1 MGGVEAWVDDR
12 PLDLGP
18 VRQRSV
24 LAALLVDVNRS
35 VSVDQLGDR
44 VWGER
49 PPRRFRTTLYSYLSR
64 LRNALS
70 EAGVGIGKEPG
81 GYVMAAETAAI
92 DLHRFRQLVGEARG
106 AADDVRAEE
115 LLERALGLW
124 RGDAFG
130 AVDTPWFNALRET
143 LAQERIAAEL
153 DRNDAGL
160 RRGRHGELL
169 AGLFTRAGE
178 RPLDER
184 LAGQLMLALYRCG
197 RPAEAL
203 EHFRRTRHRLVDEL
217 GIGPSRPLEQLHQRI
232 LEADPA
238 LAPPL
243 PLASPGA
250 PESPA
255 PSVSPASLA
264 SPEVPASAS
273 PASSAHPQPPAP
285 PSAPPRIPVPRQL
298 PAPPPAF
305 TGRARELLRLSEVCD
320 IRAEEGGET
329 VVISAIGGIGGVGKT
344 WLAVRWAHE
353 NMARF
358 PDGQLYVNLRG
369 FDAAAEP
376 VPPPVAVRG
385 FLDALGVAPDSIPV
399 DLDAQTALYRSLLA
413 GRRVLV
419 VLDDAR
425 DAGQVRPLLPGS
437 PGCTVLV
444 TSRSR
449 LTSLVTTHGALPL
462 PLDVFGPGEAR
473 ELLVRHLGVGRVEA
487 EPDAVEA
494 LLGHCAGLPLALGIV
509 AARAAT
515 HPELPL
521 AVLAEELREA
531 ATRLDAL
538 DTGDLTA
545 SLRAVFAASHRALSG
560 PAAELFGL
568 LGLAPGPDIG
578 LSAAASLAGLDG
590 PRTRV
595 LLGELEAAYLVQR
608 HAPARYRMHDLVR
621 LYAAE
626 CGRAAEGG
634 PAGESR
640 RGADALRRLV
650 DFYLHTAFAANRLVD
665 GPNTPFRPELD
676 PPAPGC
682 VPDRLEDPSAALGW
696 FEAEHA
702 CVLAAQRL
710 ALKQE
715 RHIAVWQLAWTL
727 ISYHWRGAHFRDH
740 VRVWRAGLTAA
751 ERQGH
756 PPARALA
763 HWRLGQAA
771 SHLGRGAE
779 ALDHLGRALAVY
791 EEADDVP
798 GQAHTHRTLGW
809 VWEQQGDKEAAL
821 SHACQALR
829 LYEGLGNPVWQAGQ
843 LNAVGWCHAQLG
855 RFEEARDH
863 CERALALFRAEA
875 GRGAEASTLDSLG
888 YIAHHTGCHDQ
899 ALDHYGAALELF
911 REAGNAYDEADTLA
925 RIADAQQALGR
936 AEEARE
942 NRLLALDLY
951 RAQRRDV
958 KAQHIQAR
966 LDASPGPNRL
976 P

>member
-1 MGGVEAWVDDR
+1 MAVGFGLLGGIEAWVDDQ
-12 PLDLGP
+12 PVDLGH
-18 VRQRSV
+18 VRQRCV
-24 LAALLVDVNRS
+24 LAALLVDANRS
-35 VSVDQLGDR
+35 VSVDQLADR
-44 VWGER
+44 VWGDR
-49 PPRRFRTTLYSYLSR
+49 PPQRVRTAVYSYLSR
-64 LRNALS
+64 LRTALS
-70 EAGVGIGKEPG
+70 EAGVGIGKEAG
-81 GYVMAAETAAI
+81 GYVLSVETAAI
-92 DLHRFRQLVGEARG
+92 DLHRFRELVGEARG
-106 AADDVRAEE
+106 AADDVRAEM
-115 LLERALGLW
+115 LLEQALGLW

-217 GIGPSRPLEQLHQRI
+217 GIGPSQPLEQLHQRI

-238 LAPPL
+238 LEPPI
-243 PLASPGA
+243 
-250 PESPA
+250 
-255 PSVSPASLA
+255 
-264 SPEVPASAS
+264 
-273 PASSAHPQPPAP
+273 PPAP
-285 PSAPPRIPVPRQL
+285 PATSAPPAHPASPSAPPRIPVPRQL
-298 PAPPPAF
+298 PAPPPVF
-305 TGRARELLRLSEVCD
+305 TGRGRELLRLSEVCD
-320 IRAEEGGET
+320 VRAEAEGGGET

-369 FDAAAEP
+369 FDPAAEP

-437 PGCTVLV
+437 PSCTVLV

-462 PLDVFGPGEAR
+462 PLDVFGAAEAR
-473 ELLVRHLGVGRVEA
+473 ELLVRHLGAGRVEA
-487 EPDAVEA
+487 EPDAVEV
-494 LLGHCAGLPLALGIV
+494 LLEHCAGLPLALGIV

-521 AVLAEELREA
+521 AALAEELREA

-545 SLRAVFAASHRALSG
+545 DLRAVFAASHRALSA

-568 LGLAPGPDIG
+568 LGLAPGPDID
-578 LSAAASLAGLDG
+578 LSAAAALAGLG
-590 PRTRV
+590 APRTRV
-595 LLGELEAAYLVQR
+595 LLGELEAAHLVQR

-626 CGRAAEGG
+626 CGQAAERG
-634 PAGESR
+634 R
-640 RGADALRRLV
+640 RTDALRRLV
-650 DFYLHTAFAANRLVD
+650 DFYLHTAFAANSLVD
-665 GPNTPFRPELD
+665 GPNPPFRPELD
-676 PPAPGC
+676 PPAAGC
-682 VPDRLEDPSAALGW
+682 VPVRLEGPGAALDW
-696 FEAEHA
+696 FDAEHA

-715 RHIAVWQLAWTL
+715 WHTAVWQLAWTL
-727 ISYHWRGAHFRDH
+727 IFYHWGGAHFRDH
-740 VRVWRAGLTAA
+740 LRVWRAGLTAA
-751 ERQGH
+751 ELQGH

-791 EEADDVP
+791 EEAGDVP
-798 GQAHTHRTLGW
+798 AQAHTHRTLGW

-829 LYEGLGNPVWQAGQ
+829 LYEGLGNPFWQANQ

-888 YIAHHTGCHDQ
+888 YIAHHTGRHDQ
-899 ALDHYGAALELF
+899 ALDHYGEALELF

-925 RIADAQQALGR
+925 NIADAQQALDRG
-936 AEEARE
+936 EEARE

-951 RAQRRDV
+951 RAQRREA
-958 KAQHIQAR
+958 KAQHIQDQ
-966 LDASPGPNRL
+966 LDEVGGTSDGTR
-976 P
+976 

>member
-1 MGGVEAWVDDR
+1 MAVTFGLLGGIEVWADGR
-12 PLDLGP
+12 PMDVGH

-24 LAALLVDVNRS
+24 LAALLVDANRS
-35 VSVDQLGDR
+35 VSVDQLADR
-44 VWGER
+44 IWGER
-49 PPRRFRTTLYSYLSR
+49 PPQRFRTALYSYLSR
-64 LRNALS
+64 LRAVLT
-70 EAGVGIGKEPG
+70 AVGVEIGKEAG
-81 GYVMAAETAAI
+81 GYVLAAEKAAI
-92 DLHRFRQLVGEARG
+92 DLHRFRELVAEARS
-106 AADDVRAEE
+106 AADEGAEA
-115 LLERALGLW
+115 LLEQALGLW

-130 AVDTPWFNALRET
+130 AIDTPWFNALRDA
-143 LAQERIAAEL
+143 LAQERFAAEL

-197 RPAEAL
+197 RQAEAL
-203 EHFRRTRHRLVDEL
+203 EHYRRTRQLLVAEL
-217 GIGPSRPLEQLHQRI
+217 GIGPGRAVDQLHQRI
-232 LEADPA
+232 LEGDPA
-238 LAPPL
+238 LA
-243 PLASPGA
+243 
-250 PESPA
+250 E
-255 PSVSPASLA
+255 
-264 SPEVPASAS
+264 
-273 PASSAHPQPPAP
+273 PPAGDTSLGP
-285 PSAPPRIPVPRQL
+285 EAHIPVPRQL

-320 IRAEEGGET
+320 VRAEAGGET

-353 NMARF
+353 NTARF

-369 FDAAAEP
+369 FDPSAEP
-376 VPPPVAVRG
+376 VPTAVAVRG

-437 PGCTVLV
+437 PSCTVLV

-462 PLDVFGPGEAR
+462 PLDVFGAAEAR
-473 ELLVRHLGVGRVEA
+473 ELLVRHLGAARVEA
-487 EPDAVEA
+487 EPDAVDV
-494 LLGHCAGLPLALGIV
+494 LLEHCAGLPLALGIV

-515 HPELPL
+515 HPDLPL
-521 AVLAEELREA
+521 AALAEELREA

-545 SLRAVFAASHRALSG
+545 NLRAVFAASHRALSA

-578 LSAAASLAGLDG
+578 LPAAASLAGLDA

-595 LLGELEAAYLVQR
+595 LLGELEAAHLVQR

-626 CGRAAEGG
+626 RGQADERGRG
-634 PAGESR
+634 R
-640 RGADALRRLV
+640 DALRRLV
-650 DFYLHTAFAANRLVD
+650 DFYLHTAFAANSLVD

-676 PPAPGC
+676 PAAPGC
-682 VPDRLEDPSAALGW
+682 VPVRLEDPAAALDW
-696 FEAEHA
+696 FDAEHA

-715 RHIAVWQLAWTL
+715 RHTPVWQLAWTL

-740 VRVWRAGLTAA
+740 LRVWRAGLTAA

-771 SHLGRGAE
+771 SHLGQGAE

-791 EEADDVP
+791 EEAGDVP

-821 SHACQALR
+821 THAGQALR

-888 YIAHHTGCHDQ
+888 YIAHRTGRHDR
-899 ALDHYGAALELF
+899 ALVHYSEALELF
-911 REAGNAYDEADTLA
+911 QEAGNAYDEADTLA
-925 RIADAQQALGR
+925 NIADAQQALGR
-936 AEEARE
+936 PEEARE
-942 NRLLALDLY
+942 NRLRALALF
-951 RAQRRDV
+951 RAQRR
-958 KAQHIQAR
+958 AAQAR
-966 LDASPGPNRL
+966 HVQEQLDGP
-976 P
+976 

>member
-1 MGGVEAWVDDR
+1 MAVTFGLLGGIEAWVDDR
-12 PLDLGP
+12 PMDLGH
-18 VRQRSV
+18 VRQRCV
-24 LAALLVDVNRS
+24 LAALLVDANRS
-35 VSVDQLGDR
+35 VSVDQLADR
-44 VWGER
+44 VWGDR
-49 PPRRFRTTLYSYLSR
+49 PPQRFRTALYSYLSR
-64 LRNALS
+64 LRTALS
-70 EAGVGIGKEPG
+70 EAGVGIGKEAG
-81 GYVMAAETAAI
+81 GYVLAAETAAI
-92 DLHRFRQLVGEARG
+92 DLYRFRELVAEARG
-106 AADDVRAEE
+106 AADDVRAEA
-115 LLERALGLW
+115 LLEQALGLW

-130 AVDTPWFNALRET
+130 AVDTPWFNALRDT
-143 LAQERIAAEL
+143 LGQERFAAEL

-197 RPAEAL
+197 RPSEAL

-238 LAPPL
+238 LA
-243 PLASPGA
+243 
-250 PESPA
+250 
-255 PSVSPASLA
+255 
-264 SPEVPASAS
+264 AS
-273 PASSAHPQPPAP
+273 PASPASPAPAASAAPAPAAPAAPAVPPAP

-320 IRAEEGGET
+320 VRAEAEAGGET

-369 FDAAAEP
+369 FDPSAEP

-385 FLDALGVAPDSIPV
+385 FLDALGVVPDSIPV

-437 PGCTVLV
+437 PTCTVLV

-462 PLDVFGPGEAR
+462 PLDVFGAGEAR
-473 ELLVRHLGVGRVEA
+473 ELLVRHLGAGRIEA
-487 EPDAVEA
+487 EPAVVDA
-494 LLGHCAGLPLALGIV
+494 LLEHCAGLPLALGIV

-521 AVLAEELREA
+521 AALAEELREA

-545 SLRAVFAASHRALSG
+545 NLRAVFSASHRALSA

-578 LSAAASLAGLDG
+578 LPAAACLVGRG
-590 PRTRV
+590 VPRTRV

-608 HAPARYRMHDLVR
+608 HGPDRYRMHDLVR

-626 CGRAAEGG
+626 CGRAE
-634 PAGESR
+634 ESGR
-640 RGADALRRLV
+640 AADALRRLV

-682 VPDRLEDPSAALGW
+682 VPVRLEDPGAALDW
-696 FEAEHA
+696 FDAERA

-715 RHIAVWQLAWTL
+715 RHTAVWQLAWTL

-740 VRVWRAGLTAA
+740 LRVWRAGLAAA

-771 SHLGRGAE
+771 SHLGQGAE

-791 EEADDVP
+791 EQAGDVP
-798 GQAHTHRTLGW
+798 GQAHAHRTLGW
-809 VWEQQGDKEAAL
+809 VWEQQGDREAAL
-821 SHACQALR
+821 SHAGQALR
-829 LYEGLGNPVWQAGQ
+829 LYEGLGNPVWRANQ

-855 RFEEARDH
+855 RYDEARDH
-863 CERALALFRAEA
+863 CERALVLFRAEA

-888 YIAHHTGCHDQ
+888 YIAYHTGRHDR
-899 ALDHYGAALELF
+899 ALDHYAEALELF

-925 RIADAQQALGR
+925 NIADAQQALGR
-936 AEEARE
+936 AGEARE
-942 NRLLALDLY
+942 NRLRALDLY
-951 RAQRRDV
+951 RAQRREA
-958 KAQHIQAR
+958 KARHVQDQ
-966 LDASPGPNRL
+966 LDQYAQDQ
-976 P
+976 

>member
-1 MGGVEAWVDDR
+1 MAVRFGLLGGIEVWVDDR
-12 PLDLGP
+12 PLDLGH

-35 VSVDQLGDR
+35 VSVDQLADR
-44 VWGER
+44 VWGDR
-49 PPRRFRTTLYSYLSR
+49 PPQRVRTALYSYLSR
-64 LRNALS
+64 LRIALS
-70 EAGVGIGKEPG
+70 PAGVGIGKAAG
-81 GYVMAAETAAI
+81 GYVLAAEAAVI
-92 DLHRFRQLVGEARG
+92 DLHRFRELVGEARG
-106 AADDVRAEE
+106 AADGVRAEA
-115 LLERALGLW
+115 LLEQALGLW

-130 AVDTPWFNALRET
+130 AIDTPWFNALRDT
-143 LAQERIAAEL
+143 LGQERFAAEL
-153 DRNDAGL
+153 DRNDAAL

-217 GIGPSRPLEQLHQRI
+217 GIGPSQPLELLHQRI

-238 LAPPL
+238 LEPPL
-243 PLASPGA
+243 PSA
-250 PESPA
+250 P
-255 PSVSPASLA
+255 
-264 SPEVPASAS
+264 PEHSAL
-273 PASSAHPQPPAP
+273 

-320 IRAEEGGET
+320 VRAEAEAGGET

-369 FDAAAEP
+369 FDPAAEP

-385 FLDALGVAPDSIPV
+385 FLDALGVAPDIIPV

-462 PLDVFGPGEAR
+462 PLDVFGPAEAR
-473 ELLVRHLGVGRVEA
+473 ELLVWHLGAGRVEA

-494 LLGHCAGLPLALGIV
+494 LLEHCAGLPLALGIV

-521 AVLAEELREA
+521 AALAEELRET

-545 SLRAVFAASHRALSG
+545 NLRAVFAASHRALSA

-568 LGLAPGPDIG
+568 LGLAPGPDID
-578 LSAAASLAGLDG
+578 LSAAAALAGLG
-590 PRTRV
+590 APRTRV
-595 LLGELEAAYLVQR
+595 LLGELEAAHLVQR
-608 HAPARYRMHDLVR
+608 YTPARYRMHDLVR

-626 CGRAAEGG
+626 CGQAAEPG
-634 PAGESR
+634 
-640 RGADALRRLV
+640 RGTEALRRLV
-650 DFYLHTAFAANRLVD
+650 DFYLHTAFAANSLVD

-682 VPDRLEDPSAALGW
+682 VPVRLEDPGAALDWLG
-696 FEAEHA
+696 AEHA
-702 CVLAAQRL
+702 CLLAAQRL

-715 RHIAVWQLAWTL
+715 WHSPVWQLAWTL

-740 VRVWRAGLTAA
+740 LRVWRAGLTAA

-791 EEADDVP
+791 EEAGDVP

-821 SHACQALR
+821 SHAGQALR

-875 GRGAEASTLDSLG
+875 GRGAGASTLDSLG
-888 YIAHHTGCHDQ
+888 YIAHHTGRHDR
-899 ALDHYGAALELF
+899 ALDHYGEALELF

-925 RIADAQQALGR
+925 HIADAQQALGR

-951 RAQRRDV
+951 RAQRRDA
-958 KAQHIQAR
+958 KAQHIQDR
-966 LDASPGPNRL
+966 LDARSTEPDGTSGTG
-976 P
+976 